1 MATSIGK
8 AYATAKT
15 SQKEN
20 KQTYEPSV
28 KTPSKENDDK

>member
-20 KQTYEPSV
+20 KPAYESPA